1 MDPDMIKTG
10 MLFAALIV
18 LVGAVAKMWSF
29 ERGLAERIGLLLQSA
44 GKPQNV
50 AIQSPLVVTPEE
62 RFATKEEIDEIRDR
76 LGGIEHKI
84 ETLVDDLRGQAD
96 VQLGKVHDRI
106 NDLLGAVS
114 ELRGELKRIHFSR
127 A

>member
-1 MDPDMIKTG
+1 MIKTG